1 MAGRGRRGT
10 FAATAA
16 ALVLSGAVTLGAGLR
31 GHDGPSGPPE
41 SGSSTSPAASSSSGV
56 PATAAPPSAPTGP
69 DDGTGPGFELAPDLG
84 PVLQASAPVR
94 VDAPAIG
101 LEAGN
106 LEDLVVGP
114 DGVLP
119 APVDYS
125 RAGWWTA
132 GPAPGQLGPA
142 VIAGHV
148 DGPGGPA
155 IFYRLGQLAAG
166 DTVDVTRADGT
177 VATFVVDRV
186 QSYAKA
192 EFPTSEVYGNTTSRA
207 ELRLITCGGAF
218 DHAAGHY
225 VDNIVVFAHLR
236 GGGVP

>member
-10 FAATAA
+10 FAAAAA
-16 ALVLSGAVTLGAGLR
+16 ALVLSGTVTLGAGLR
-31 GHDGPSGPPE
+31 GHDGPPGPPE
-41 SGSSTSPAASSSSGV
+41 TTMSASPTPSTSSGA
-56 PATAAPPSAPTGP
+56 PATTAPSAAAPGP
-69 DDGTGPGFELAPDLG
+69 DDSNGQAAQPAPDLG
-84 PVLQASAPVR
+84 PVLPASAPVR

-101 LEAGN
+101 LDAGN

-119 APVDYS
+119 APVDYG

-132 GPAPGQLGPA
+132 GPTPGQLGPA

-148 DGPGGPA
+148 DGPDGPA
-155 IFYRLGQLAAG
+155 VFYRLGQLAAG
-166 DTVDVTRADGT
+166 EAVDVTRADGT
-177 VATFVVDRV
+177 VAHFVVDRV

-192 EFPTSEVYGNTTSRA
+192 EFPTSEVYGGTSRA

-218 DHAAGHY
+218 DRSTGHY
-225 VDNIVVFAHLR
+225 VDNIVVFAHL
-236 GGGVP
+236 VA